1 MSQQSRRDFLRALGQ
16 AGTLLAAAAAGTPAA
31 QAADDPLAGRP
42 LVRYPEKTDLILL
55 TSRPPQLETPMKYF
69 DRAITPNDAFFV
81 RYHVFPVPTAVDLSA
96 WRLRVHGL
104 VDRPLDLSMDDLK
117 TKFPATRVVAANQC
131 SGNSRGRFSPR
142 VLGGQWGDGVLGNAE
157 WVGARM
163 RDILALA
170 GVRAGAVQ
178 VTFDGLDKP
187 AFPTVPD
194 FVKSLDL
201 ARIVDD
207 PDVIVAY
214 QMNGQPLPMLN
225 GFPARLVVPGW
236 YATYWVK
243 NLSEVEVI
251 DRVFEKFWMKPG
263 YRIPDTPCGCV
274 EPGTAPARTVPISRM
289 PVRSFIVVPAPATR
303 VKAGQAATIKG
314 IAFDGGY
321 GISEVQLSTDD
332 GVTWRRVQ
340 LGQDLGRYSFREWT
354 ATWIP
359 PAAGDHR
366 LMVRSF
372 NAIGESQGT
381 TPLWNPAGYLR
392 NVIERVTVQA
402 V

>member
-1 MSQQSRRDFLRALGQ
+1 MSQQSRRDFLKALGQ
-16 AGTLLAAAAAGTPAA
+16 AGTLLAGAAAGAPAA

-81 RYHVFPVPTAVDLSA
+81 RYHIFPVPTAVDLST

-142 VLGGQWGDGVLGNAE
+142 VLGGQWGDGAMGNAE

-170 GVRAGAVQ
+170 GVRTGAVQ

-251 DRVFEKFWMKPG
+251 DRAFEKFWMKPG

-274 EPGTAPARTVPISRM
+274 EPGTAPTRTVPINRM
-289 PVRSFIVVPAPATR
+289 PVRSFIVVPGPATR

-332 GVTWRRVQ
+332 GATWRRVQ
-340 LGQDLGRYSFREWT
+340 LGQDLGRYSFREWS

-366 LMVRSF
+366 LMVRAF

-381 TPLWNPAGYLR
+381 TPLWNPSGYLR

-402 V
+402 I

>member
-1 MSQQSRRDFLRALGQ
+1 M
-16 AGTLLAAAAAGTPAA
+16 
-31 QAADDPLAGRP
+31 
-42 LVRYPEKTDLILL
+42 
-55 TSRPPQLETPMKYF
+55 
-69 DRAITPNDAFFV
+69 
-81 RYHVFPVPTAVDLSA
+81 
-96 WRLRVHGL
+96 
-104 VDRPLDLSMDDLK
+104 
-117 TKFPATRVVAANQC
+117 
-131 SGNSRGRFSPR
+131 
-142 VLGGQWGDGVLGNAE
+142 
-157 WVGARM
+157 
-163 RDILALA
+163 A
-170 GVRAGAVQ
+170 GVRLGAMQ

-201 ARIVDD
+201 SRIMED

-243 NLSEVEVI
+243 NLSDIEVI
-251 DRVFEKFWMKPG
+251 DSVFEKFWMKPG

-274 EPGTAPARTVPISRM
+274 EPGTVPARTVPINRM
-289 PVRSFIVVPAPATR
+289 PVRSFIAVPGPGTRVKVGQATR
-303 VKAGQAATIKG
+303 VKG

-321 GISEVQLSTDD
+321 GINEVQFSTDD
-332 GVTWRRVQ
+332 GATWRRVQ
-340 LGQDLGRYSFREWT
+340 LGRDLGRYSFREWSAAWT
-354 ATWIP
+354 P

-366 LMVRSF
+366 LMVRAF
-372 NAIGESQGT
+372 NTIGESQGA

-402 V
+402 M

>member
-1 MSQQSRRDFLRALGQ
+1 MSQQSRRDFLKALGQ
-16 AGTLLAAAAAGTPAA
+16 AGTLLAGAAAGAPAA

-142 VLGGQWGDGVLGNAE
+142 VLGGQWGDGAMGNAE

-274 EPGTAPARTVPISRM
+274 EPGTAPARTVPINRM
-289 PVRSFIVVPAPATR
+289 PVRSFIAVPAPATR

-366 LMVRSF
+366 LMVRAF